1 MNNSKETKAEKL
13 LSIIK
18 VVFLLEFTS
27 LVIIN
32 TIVLCTLVP
41 FLGYH
46 LAPDNQ
52 TAAEMWKF
60 VSTLM
65 EIFLSIIF
73 MSIIAYG
80 TVKIIQKTA

>member
-1 MNNSKETKAEKL
+1 MNNRAEKL

-18 VVFLLEFTS
+18 VVFLIGFTS

-41 FLGYH
+41 FLGYY

-52 TAAEMWKF
+52 TAAEMWEF

-65 EIFLSIIF
+65 KIFLSIII
-73 MSIIAYG
+73 MSIITYG
-80 TVKIIQKTA
+80 TVKIIQKTV

>member
-1 MNNSKETKAEKL
+1 MNKNKEIKIKKL

-18 VVFLLEFTS
+18 VVFLLGLAS

-41 FLGYH
+41 FVGYH

-52 TAAEMWKF
+52 TAAEMWEF

-65 EIFLSIIF
+65 KMFLSIIF
-73 MSIIAYG
+73 ISIIAYG
-80 TVKIIQKTA
+80 SVKIIQKTV